1 MTRLRAILKLMRGV
15 RTERIIKR
23 FQRLVRRVLAL
34 TVLARSIKKKRQFP
48 NMSNPKVQRALF
60 RLKVITWLKRSEA
73 SIVWKEKFRRA
84 KRRIRGIL
92 SIQRIVEAERK
103 ERDNILEW
111 GKSANLPLSMIKTIM
126 KKNKA

>member
-15 RTERIIKR
+15 RAERSIKR

-60 RLKVITWLKRSEA
+60 RLRVITWLKRSES
-73 SIVWKEKFRRA
+73 SIAWKEKFRRA
-84 KRRIRGIL
+84 RRRIRGIL
-92 SIQRIVEAERK
+92 SI
-103 ERDNILEW
+103 
-111 GKSANLPLSMIKTIM
+111 
-126 KKNKA
+126 